1 MGNYLQIHMVFPN
14 PTNSHTVVIHIPK
27 KDESLKLLI
36 LFLYSRNKVDFSPY
50 DLNSKSSASFH
61 PLE

>member
-27 KDESLKLLI
+27 KDKSLKLLI
-36 LFLYSRNKVDFSPY
+36 LFLYSGLHS
-50 DLNSKSSASFH
+50 
-61 PLE
+61 